1 MSDGQKEALA
11 IQALGLLNEQVQA
24 RIVHYK
30 SELQTS
36 PELDAITAQV
46 VAQIKAMQAAAAG
59 EAAGQKTPEEMEEQ
73 QTRTLGAL
81 LARFFST
88 QTQFATR
95 ILKPIGKR
103 IAKLFFESELHEKS
117 KGDKDKVIFHAEQG
131 VYYVLSR
138 YKNRLRAELEGLEFG
153 NSEVRRATLELL
165 AKIERDLQ
173 LAFLSRRSPE
183 LNRVMTIYTTVL
195 SDFLQKH
202 LPPRLE
208 QIGKVTIRVSRAARR
223 PNSVGY
229 KVQAD
234 AFGDFRA
241 EWERLFMQQMVFFCG
256 DELLEKLTQ
265 SSEELQAE
273 TVKFFTDPHVFS
285 ETCEVVCEQLYD
297 FLCLEGFWI
306 YPSTGASPSPRTTR
320 TARRRRRLRRS
331 RPRRRRCRRRCRAG
345 STAGSPSPCAPSCRP
360 RRSID
365 PAVAGYAGEPLGP
378 AAPRTRSTAPR
389 GEGRAL
395 RLAASRCATSRR
407 RRAGS
412 PSRRRRARSP
422 ENAEK
427 VPDRS
432 RKPRAGR

>member
-30 SELQTS
+30 SELETS

-46 VAQIKAMQAAAAG
+46 VAQLKAMQAAVAG
-59 EAAGQKTPEEMEEQ
+59 DSGGKKTPEEMEEQ
-73 QTRTLGAL
+73 LTRTLATL
-81 LARFFST
+81 LPRFFSA
-88 QTQFATR
+88 QAQFTTR
-95 ILKPIGKR
+95 ILKPIGKK

-117 KGDKDKVIFHAEQG
+117 KGDKEKVIHHAEQG

-138 YKNRLRAELEGLEFG
+138 YKNRLRAEAEGFEFA
-153 NSEVRRATLELL
+153 SPEVRDATLDLL
-165 AKIERDLQ
+165 AKAERDLQ
-173 LAFLSRRSPE
+173 VAFLSRRSPE

-208 QIGKVTIRVSRAARR
+208 QMGKVTIRVSKAARR
-223 PNSVGY
+223 SNSVGY
-229 KVQAD
+229 KVLSE

-265 SSEELQAE
+265 GSEEFQEE

-297 FLCLEGFWI
+297 FLCLEGFLDLPVDWRV
-306 YPSTGASPSPRTTR
+306 SMS
-320 TARRRRRLRRS
+320 
-331 RPRRRRCRRRCRAG
+331 G
-345 STAGSPSPCAPSCRP
+345 S
-360 RRSID
+360 
-365 PAVAGYAGEPLGP
+365 E
-378 AAPRTRSTAPR
+378 
-389 GEGRAL
+389 
-395 RLAASRCATSRR
+395 
-407 RRAGS
+407 
-412 PSRRRRARSP
+412 
-422 ENAEK
+422 
-427 VPDRS
+427 
-432 RKPRAGR
+432 